1 MRENIFRALS
11 VVILILVVDANKEQ
25 KNDSNDG
32 KPFSSFGHRRG
43 KQIMIVMGA
52 LKPEYAN

>member
-11 VVILILVVDANKEQ
+11 VVILILVMDANKEQ

-43 KQIMIVMGA
+43 KQIMIVMAA
-52 LKPEYAN
+52 LKSEYNN